1 MEERS
6 FCSWWM
12 VGLCIQACTVALGE
26 VACYASCVYCHSILA
41 AWWHCEMILRAR
53 WGWWRLETKLMMSCL
68 CKRLE
73 CCEVD
78 FESVNMLSFVICI
91 KPNPLYYVQLIVPVT
106 QLYLLQVRNILM
118 FVYVVRLDISI
129 DYVLCSDPYLWLTV
143 FWERCVSVVYICVET
158 YLLALYTVSSVTAL
172 LGREH

>member
-1 MEERS
+1 
-6 FCSWWM
+6 
-12 VGLCIQACTVALGE
+12 
-26 VACYASCVYCHSILA
+26 
-41 AWWHCEMILRAR
+41 
-53 WGWWRLETKLMMSCL
+53 MMSCL

-129 DYVLCSDPYLWLTV
+129 DYVLCSDPYL
-143 FWERCVSVVYICVET
+143 
-158 YLLALYTVSSVTAL
+158 
-172 LGREH
+172 